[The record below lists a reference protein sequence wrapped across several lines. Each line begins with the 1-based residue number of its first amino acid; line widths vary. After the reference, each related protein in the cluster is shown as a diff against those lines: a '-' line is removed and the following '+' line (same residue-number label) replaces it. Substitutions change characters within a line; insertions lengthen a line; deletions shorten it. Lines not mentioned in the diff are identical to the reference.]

1 MSRQLAE
8 TGPKNDAIWPPSL
21 LQMGVGRN
29 NSSPRDQPAYPLW
42 TRRETMVNN
51 ACLEIDG
58 ARKSGAMMAEENSI
72 MLKPILMAT
81 AAIALCACGS
91 STNASDTPGP
101 TRTSAAAPIDA
112 IDAVLAGDHR
122 TDEERARDQYRH
134 PKETLEFFGV
144 TPDMNVVEIWPGGGW
159 YTQVIAPYLKTGG
172 GTYYAAG
179 FSRDGASDRVIAALD
194 RFQET
199 YVDKP
204 EIYGNITMT
213 VLGDGGEIAP
223 TGTADVVLTFR
234 NVHNWQY
241 RETDTEYFAAF
252 FAALKPGGVLGV
264 VEHRGDGADVIDDG
278 TSGYVYTDE
287 VKRLAAEAGFEF
299 DRSSEINANPK
310 DTKVHPF
317 GVWTL
322 PPARRSS
329 ETRGAEDPDFDRAK
343 YDAIGESD
351 RMTLMFRKP
360 LADDGALLE

>member
-1 MSRQLAE
+1 
-8 TGPKNDAIWPPSL
+8 
-21 LQMGVGRN
+21 
-29 NSSPRDQPAYPLW
+29 
-42 TRRETMVNN
+42 
-51 ACLEIDG
+51 
-58 ARKSGAMMAEENSI
+58 
-72 MLKPILMAT
+72 
-81 AAIALCACGS
+81 
-91 STNASDTPGP
+91 
-101 TRTSAAAPIDA
+101 
-112 IDAVLAGDHR
+112 
-122 TDEERARDQYRH
+122 
-134 PKETLEFFGV
+134 
-144 TPDMNVVEIWPGGGW
+144 MNVVEIWPGGGW